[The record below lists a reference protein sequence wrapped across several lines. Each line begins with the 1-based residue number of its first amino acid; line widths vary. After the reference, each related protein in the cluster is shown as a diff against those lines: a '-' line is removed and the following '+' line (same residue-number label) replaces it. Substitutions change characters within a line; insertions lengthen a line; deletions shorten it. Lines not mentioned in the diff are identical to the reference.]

1 MVACNRQPLS
11 CNWLLGGGG
20 CCPVEVWGSLKPIF
34 TSGAQDDPL
43 NYPTLEG
50 KTIREYRGIVVGEA
64 ILGANIFKDLFAGI
78 RDIIGGRSGA
88 YEKELARA
96 REIAFDE
103 LKERAQALGA
113 NAVVGIDI
121 DYEVV
126 GQNGSMLMVSIS
138 GTAVVI

>member
-1 MVACNRQPLS
+1 MILS
-11 CNWLLGGGG
+11 
-20 CCPVEVWGSLKPIF
+20 
-34 TSGAQDDPL
+34 TT
-43 NYPTLEG
+43 PTLEG
-50 KTIREYRGIVVGEA
+50 KPIREYRGIVVGEA
-64 ILGANIFKDLFAGI
+64 ILGANVFKDLFAGI

-96 REIAFDE
+96 REIAFGE

-113 NAVVGIDI
+113 NAVVGIDM

>member
-1 MVACNRQPLS
+1 MILS
-11 CNWLLGGGG
+11 
-20 CCPVEVWGSLKPIF
+20 
-34 TSGAQDDPL
+34 TT
-43 NYPTLEG
+43 PTLEG
-50 KTIREYRGIVVGEA
+50 KAIREYRGIVVGEA
-64 ILGANIFKDLFAGI
+64 ILGANVFKDLFAGI

-113 NAVVGIDI
+113 NAVVGIDL

>member
-1 MVACNRQPLS
+1 MILS
-11 CNWLLGGGG
+11 TT
-20 CCPVEVWGSLKPIF
+20 P
-34 TSGAQDDPL
+34 A
-43 NYPTLEG
+43 LEG
-50 KTIREYRGIVVGEA
+50 KPIREYRGIVVGEA
-64 ILGANIFKDLFAGI
+64 ILGANVFKDLFAGI

-96 REIAFDE
+96 REIAFEE
-103 LKERAQALGA
+103 LKDRARALGA
-113 NAVVGIDI
+113 NAVVGIDL

>member
-1 MVACNRQPLS
+1 MILS
-11 CNWLLGGGG
+11 
-20 CCPVEVWGSLKPIF
+20 
-34 TSGAQDDPL
+34 TT
-43 NYPTLEG
+43 PTLEG
-50 KTIREYRGIVVGEA
+50 KAIREYRGIVVGEA

-103 LKERAQALGA
+103 LKERAEALGA